1 MMAEMLYK
9 ATKYMIVEDAMI
21 TRGGGGTQQEKGKGR
36 MTLAWTDEES
46 QLERMSEGMTGDQ
59 NPHRGEG

>member
-9 ATKYMIVEDAMI
+9 ATKYMNVEDAMI
-21 TRGGGGTQQEKGKGR
+21 TRGGTQQEKGKGR

-59 NPHRGEG
+59 NLHRGEG